1 MINWN
6 NWQGRYANLPL
17 SFRVCILLRD
27 FRSDLQ
33 NPRAQNHPQA
43 WGNDG
48 AVAIAEILQFA
59 TNNMEQF
66 NYIGLA
72 RSIHILAGVARIA
85 NGLDWV
91 PDDAV
96 AQFEN
101 AWIVAATNQL
111 GNFNPQELANSIG
124 ALANLNHHNEQFENA
139 WIVAATNQLGNFN
152 PQNLANSIWALANLN
167 HPNEQFENAWIVDAT
182 NQLGNFN
189 PQELA
194 NSIRALANLNHH
206 NEQFENAW
214 IVAATNQLGNFNP
227 QNLANTIWALAHL
240 NVDNMGFNGNML
252 QQLRTINYF
261 NNYQGAMDSIWQIE
275 NARHEWHNYQNLC
288 IQNNVPQD
296 GNCFYS
302 AVANRLNLAN
312 QHVARVLI
320 HEEIVGMIGNPNN
333 EHNEIATALYAH
345 NNAQDILQNGVWDDN
360 VELQIIALNQAGA
373 GNNIGVIDLLNGL
386 NINPGFNNNDLHY
399 NGCHY
404 F

>member
-6 NWQGRYANLPL
+6 NWQGRYANIPL
-17 SFRVCILLRD
+17 SFRVCNLLRD

-85 NGLDWV
+85 HGLDWV

-111 GNFNPQELANSIG
+111 GNFNPQ
-124 ALANLNHHNEQFENA
+124 
-139 WIVAATNQLGNFN
+139 
-152 PQNLANSIWALANLN
+152 NLANS
-167 HPNEQFENAWIVDAT
+167 
-182 NQLGNFN
+182 
-189 PQELA
+189 
-194 NSIRALANLNHH
+194 
-206 NEQFENAW
+206 
-214 IVAATNQLGNFNP
+214 
-227 QNLANTIWALAHL
+227 IWALAHL

-275 NARHEWHNYQNLC
+275 NARH
-288 IQNNVPQD
+288 
-296 GNCFYS
+296 
-302 AVANRLNLAN
+302 
-312 QHVARVLI
+312 
-320 HEEIVGMIGNPNN
+320 
-333 EHNEIATALYAH
+333 
-345 NNAQDILQNGVWDDN
+345 
-360 VELQIIALNQAGA
+360 
-373 GNNIGVIDLLNGL
+373 
-386 NINPGFNNNDLHY
+386 
-399 NGCHY
+399 
-404 F
+404 